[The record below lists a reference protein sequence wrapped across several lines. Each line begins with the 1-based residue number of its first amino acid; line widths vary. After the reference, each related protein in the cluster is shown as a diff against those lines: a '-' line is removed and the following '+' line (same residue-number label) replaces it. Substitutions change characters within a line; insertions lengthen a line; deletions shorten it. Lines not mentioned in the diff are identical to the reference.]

1 MKSQILGS
9 DDLLRKAKDAT
20 PQDKNIYINWEALQ
34 ELPEQ
39 FEAVISAVKFDK
51 DLSKNFT
58 DVGSGNWM
66 PKTEL
71 MYQIAEAKGVSG
83 GDNSITEAVY
93 ETVDI
98 NPMLCKPMEDEPTYR
113 KIKVG
118 EKVVKFSTVIEEDG
132 TLRRSSP
139 CTQIFNVWDRCNE
152 AWSKEEK
159 YTKGYTVKGRYDN
172 KYQTKFDRKAHF
184 DGEMKFAFAK
194 AETKAYTKTI
204 RELAGLMTGYTAQD
218 LKSGEL
224 LFAKI
229 RKSSKALQLEQAANL
244 ERISNGGKKQN
255 ILFGEPEKNVTEK
268 ITQTD
273 VGGRETEVPHV
284 NGELTVTPVEEAI
297 AEIECGCNTPF
308 VSGDLK
314 TKLENIVKWLKEQPT
329 ADQSPHWGD
338 IQKTIGE
345 MRDLIDA

>member
-9 DDLLRKAKDAT
+9 DDLLRKAKAAT
-20 PQDKNIYINWEALQ
+20 PKDKNIYINWEALE

-39 FEAVISAVKFDK
+39 FEAVISAVKFSP
-51 DLSKNFT
+51 DLKASFT

-71 MYQIAEAKGVSG
+71 MYQIAEAKGISG

-93 ETVDI
+93 EDVDI
-98 NPMLCKPMEDEPTYR
+98 NPMLCKPMEDAPTYR
-113 KIKVG
+113 RIKVG
-118 EKVVKFSTVIEEDG
+118 EKVVKFSTVLEEDG

-139 CTQIFNVWDRCNE
+139 CTQIYNVWDRCNE
-152 AWSKEEK
+152 TWSKDEK
-159 YTKGYTVKGRYDN
+159 YNNGVSK
-172 KYQTKFDRKAHF
+172 KYKTKFDRKAHF

-204 RELAGLMTGYTAQD
+204 RELAGLMTGYTSQD

-244 ERISNGGKKQN
+244 ERISNGGSKSPSASL
-255 ILFGEPEKNVTEK
+255 LFGEPEKNVTEDK
-268 ITQTD
+268 P
-273 VGGRETEVPHV
+273 GREIIEEP
-284 NGELTVTPVEEAI
+284 ELTVTPVEEAI

-345 MRDLIDA
+345 MREVLG